1 MSNISIIII
10 ALIFI
15 LLAMGMGGKSNRSYK
30 SEMVSL
36 GVLGTFIGIASGL
49 WYFDV
54 TDIGSSLPHLL
65 SGLKIAF
72 ITSGVGIACATYV
85 SIFKPNMKHKTID
98 DLCQNQLEMIGQLR
112 KSLETISEK
121 NNDEFAVVLKEIVK
135 DFNNNLTEQFG
146 DNFKELNSAVKEM
159 VLWQENYKS
168 HIYQYEKSLENV
180 ITRVETLTEI
190 RKEEKENLVSIIKEL
205 EESSKNVNDSMKES
219 TSIVKESLQLLLRE
233 ANGKL
238 R

>member
-1 MSNISIIII
+1 MSDISIIII

-15 LLAMGMGGKSNRSYK
+15 LLVMGMGGKSNRSYK

-36 GVLGTFIGIASGL
+36 GVLGTFIGIATGL
-49 WYFDV
+49 WHFDV
-54 TDIGSSLPHLL
+54 TDIGSSLPQLL

-72 ITSGVGIACATYV
+72 ITSGVGIASATFV

-190 RKEEKENLVSIIKEL
+190 RKEEKENLVGIIKEL

>member
-1 MSNISIIII
+1 MSAVSFIIIT
-10 ALIFI
+10 LI
-15 LLAMGMGGKSNRSYK
+15 LLLLIKGMSSNSSRSFK

-49 WYFDV
+49 WYFDA

-65 SGLKIAF
+65 SGLKVAF
-72 ITSGVGIACATYV
+72 ITSGVGIACAIFV
-85 SIFKPNMKHKTID
+85 SIFKPNMTHKTID
-98 DLCQNQLEMIGQLR
+98 DLCRNQVEMTEQLR
-112 KSLETISEK
+112 KSLETITEK
-121 NNDEFAVVLKEIVK
+121 NNDEFATALEGIVK

-146 DNFKELNSAVKEM
+146 DNFKQLNSAVKEM
-159 VLWQENYKS
+159 VVWQENYKS
-168 HIYQYEKSLENV
+168 QIHQYEKSLENV
-180 ITRVETLTEI
+180 ITRVEALAEI
-190 RKEEKENLVSIIKEL
+190 REEERDKIVGIIKAL
-205 EESSKNVNDSMKES
+205 EQSSKEVNGSMRES